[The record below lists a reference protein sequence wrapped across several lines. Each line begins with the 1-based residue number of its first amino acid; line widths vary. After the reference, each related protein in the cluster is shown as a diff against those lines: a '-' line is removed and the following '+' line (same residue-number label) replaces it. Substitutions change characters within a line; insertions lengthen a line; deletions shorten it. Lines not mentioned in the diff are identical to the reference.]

1 MSDHSLLIAP
11 VAISPVEDI
20 VAEMRAGRIV
30 ILVDEEDRENE
41 GDLVLAAEH
50 VTPEAINFMA
60 RFGRGL
66 VCLTLT
72 RERCERLHLPPMA
85 THNGTKLGTAFTVS
99 IESAEGVTTGI
110 SAADRART
118 VQAAVAKNA
127 KAEDLVQPGH
137 IFPLQAADGG
147 VLMRAGHTEAG
158 CDLAA
163 IAGLT
168 PAAVICEI
176 MKDDGTMA
184 RLPDLHLFA
193 AQHGLKIGTI
203 ADLIEYRS
211 RNETLIEKV
220 GSRPLVTAYGEFI
233 AHAWKDKPGQGLHL
247 ALVKGRWPA
256 DETVPVRVHEPLSV
270 LDALELNR
278 SMHSWNLDAS
288 LKHIAAA
295 GKGVAVLLNCGE
307 TAQQLLAQFEGTAKA
322 SHAPQRGRMDLRTY
336 GIGAQI
342 LRECGVHRM
351 HLMGTPRRM
360 PSMAGYGLEIAGH
373 LAPGGAFPER
383 KNNA

>member
-1 MSDHSLLIAP
+1 MSMPSPALSL
-11 VAISPVEDI
+11 VSISPVEDI
-20 VAEMRAGRIV
+20 VADMRAGRMV

-50 VTPEAINFMA
+50 VTAEAINFMA

-66 VCLTLT
+66 ICLTLT
-72 RERCERLHLPPMA
+72 RKRCERLHLPPMA
-85 THNGTKLGTAFTVS
+85 TRNGDKKNTAFTVS
-99 IESAEGVTTGI
+99 IEAAEGVTTGI

-118 VQAAVAKNA
+118 IQAAVSKHA

-137 IFPLQAADGG
+137 IFPLQAVEGG

-163 IAGLT
+163 MAGLT

-184 RLPDLHLFA
+184 RLPDLQLFA

-203 ADLIEYRS
+203 ADLIEHRS
-211 RNETLIEKV
+211 RNESLIEKV
-220 GSRPLVTAYGEFI
+220 GSRPLRTAYGEFM

-247 ALVKGRWPA
+247 ALVVGQWSPEEA
-256 DETVPVRVHEPLSV
+256 VAVRVHEPLSV
-270 LDALELNR
+270 LDVLEINR
-278 SMHSWNLDAS
+278 SMHSWNLDAALQYIS
-288 LKHIAAA
+288 RE

-307 TAQQLLAQFEGTAKA
+307 SAHQLLAQFEGKA
-322 SHAPQRGRMDLRTY
+322 RSSHAPERGRMDLRTY
-336 GIGAQI
+336 GVGAQI

-351 HLMGTPRRM
+351 NLMGNPRRM
-360 PSMAGYGLEIAGH
+360 PSMAGYGLEIASH
-373 LAPGGAFPER
+373 VAPGTDPR
-383 KNNA
+383 